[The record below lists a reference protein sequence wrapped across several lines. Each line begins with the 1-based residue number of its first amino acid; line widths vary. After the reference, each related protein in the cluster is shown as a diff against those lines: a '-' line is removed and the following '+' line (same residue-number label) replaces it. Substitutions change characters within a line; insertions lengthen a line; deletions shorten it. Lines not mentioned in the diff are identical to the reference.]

1 MVEREGPTG
10 LLVATTRNRLRPGN
24 ETHLLSLPVDESP
37 EQTAE
42 ALPQAASE
50 AHGANDGSS
59 APRRRAG
66 GLRDGA

>member
-42 ALPQAASE
+42 ALPQAASRPTARTTGV
-50 AHGANDGSS
+50 AHLA
-59 APRRRAG
+59 AG
-66 GLRDGA
+66 QEG